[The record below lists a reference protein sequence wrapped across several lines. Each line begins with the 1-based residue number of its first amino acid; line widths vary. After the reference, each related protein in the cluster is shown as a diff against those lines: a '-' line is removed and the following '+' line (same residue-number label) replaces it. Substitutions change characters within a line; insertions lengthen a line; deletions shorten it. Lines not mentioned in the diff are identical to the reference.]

1 MRPQRKRLPKRRTK
15 TFSVERTRLAY
26 TTTLEAVIALLAKQ
40 PKVGAELE
48 TLRQALSR
56 DSRGRASGVLGAAL
70 DLIARSS

>member
-1 MRPQRKRLPKRRTK
+1 MRPQRKRLPKRQTK
-15 TFSVERTRLAY
+15 TSY

-56 DSRGRASGVLGAAL
+56 DSRGRASAVIGAAL
-70 DLIARSS
+70 DILPRSS